1 VEIVLFLVGELQD
14 KAIKLVNAFRQCKLD
29 TMSSTV
35 KTNLVTGGSTFFCHR
50 MYAHSKA
57 FGQRRDLYSC
67 LRAEVISIFVTVTR
81 GDFHMKRLHSRAL
94 GALVLFIFAMSAT
107 GQDAGNSASQITAL
121 EQQVQTYLQQQKPQ
135 LAIPL
140 LRQIVSLDPKNLNA
154 QANLGVLI
162 YFQGD
167 FAGAIPEM
175 RTALQIQP
183 NLPRIRA
190 LLGIA
195 EKRTGDMASAESDL
209 EQAFPSLDDPKLMK
223 QVGLELIEIDASAS
237 QFAKALAISAKLEEV
252 APQDPQILF
261 VAYEIATQLKDQT
274 MLNMVLVSPESAEM
288 NMMVAGELAR
298 QGEHDKSI
306 AKYRE
311 ALRLNPHLPG
321 VHFEL
326 AEQLRAAADPKLNA
340 LAEGEYKAAVKENQ
354 YDQKSWCHLG
364 EVIAARGDFKAAQEA
379 YNKALALQPED
390 STAKTGLAIALISMN
405 QQKEAIPLLESAI
418 RNDPTNIVAH
428 YRLSGLYRRAGRVA
442 EAKHEMDQYTHYKGL
457 KDKMGE
463 VLKQVSAQTTPN

>member
-1 VEIVLFLVGELQD
+1 ME
-14 KAIKLVNAFRQCKLD
+14 
-29 TMSSTV
+29 
-35 KTNLVTGGSTFFCHR
+35 
-50 MYAHSKA
+50 
-57 FGQRRDLYSC
+57 
-67 LRAEVISIFVTVTR
+67 
-81 GDFHMKRLHSRAL
+81 RLHSR
-94 GALVLFIFAMSAT
+94 VLCAFLLLLCAISAT
-107 GQDAGNSASQITAL
+107 GQDAGNSASQVTAL

-154 QANLGVLI
+154 QANLGVLM

-195 EKRTGDMASAESDL
+195 EKRTGDMASAQTDL
-209 EQAFPSLDDPKLMK
+209 EQAFPSIDDPKFMK
-223 QVGLELIEIDASAS
+223 QVGLELIEIDGAAS
-237 QFAKALAISAKLEEV
+237 QFSKALAVTAKLEEA
-252 APQDPQILF
+252 APQDSQILF
-261 VAYEIATQLKDQT
+261 VAYEIATQMKDQA
-274 MLNMVLVSPESAEM
+274 MLSMVLVASESAEM

-311 ALRLNPHLPG
+311 ALRLNPHQPG
-321 VHFEL
+321 AHFEL

-340 LAEGEYKAAVKENQ
+340 LAEGEYQAAVKENQ
-354 YDQKSWCHLG
+354 FDEKSWCHLG
-364 EVIAARGDFKAAQEA
+364 EVMAARGDFKAAQEA
-379 YNKALALQPED
+379 YNKALALQPGD
-390 STAKTGLAIALISMN
+390 ATAKTDLAIALISMN

-418 RNDPTNIVAH
+418 KDDPTNIVAH
-428 YRLSGLYRRAGRVA
+428 YRLSGLYRRAGRA
-442 EAKHEMDQYTHYKGL
+442 ADAKHEMDQYTHYKGL
-457 KDKMGE
+457 KDKMSE
-463 VLKQVSAQTTPN
+463 VFKQVSTPTIPK

>member
-1 VEIVLFLVGELQD
+1 ME
-14 KAIKLVNAFRQCKLD
+14 
-29 TMSSTV
+29 
-35 KTNLVTGGSTFFCHR
+35 
-50 MYAHSKA
+50 
-57 FGQRRDLYSC
+57 
-67 LRAEVISIFVTVTR
+67 
-81 GDFHMKRLHSRAL
+81 RLHSRVLCAL
-94 GALVLFIFAMSAT
+94 LLLLCAISAT
-107 GQDAGNSASQITAL
+107 GQDAGNSASQVTAL
-121 EQQVQTYLQQQKPQ
+121 EQQVQSYLQQQKPQ

-154 QANLGVLI
+154 QANLGVLM

-195 EKRTGDMASAESDL
+195 EKRTGDMASAQSDL
-209 EQAFPSLDDPKLMK
+209 EQAFTSIDDPKFMK
-223 QVGLELIEIDASAS
+223 QVGLELIEIDGAAS
-237 QFAKALAISAKLEEV
+237 QFSRALAVTAKLEEV

-261 VAYEIATQLKDQT
+261 VAYEIATQMKDQV
-274 MLNMVLVSPESAEM
+274 MLSMVLVASESAEM

-311 ALRLNPHLPG
+311 ALRLNPHQPG
-321 VHFEL
+321 AHYEL

-340 LAEGEYKAAVKENQ
+340 LAEGEYRAAVKENQ
-354 YDQKSWCHLG
+354 YDEKSWCHLG

-379 YNKALALQPED
+379 YNKALALQPGD
-390 STAKTGLAIALISMN
+390 ATAKTDLAITLISMN
-405 QQKEAIPLLESAI
+405 QQK
-418 RNDPTNIVAH
+418 
-428 YRLSGLYRRAGRVA
+428 
-442 EAKHEMDQYTHYKGL
+442 
-457 KDKMGE
+457 
-463 VLKQVSAQTTPN
+463 